1 MYTIRQSKSDP
12 GLTQTLRTV
21 WPKMSLGQ
29 RRAALPPTMRL
40 QDLSPKER
48 LRGLTP
54 EQLVMHLG
62 VRERAALRQLLAV
75 DDRAPTSG
83 SEE

>member
-1 MYTIRQSKSDP
+1 MFSISGSSHEP
-12 GLTQTLRTV
+12 ALTQTLRRT
-21 WPKMSLGQ
+21 WSRMSLGQ
-29 RRAALPPTMRL
+29 RRAALPPNIRL

-62 VRERAALRQLLAV
+62 AQERAALRQLL
-75 DDRAPTSG
+75 G
-83 SEE
+83 EG